1 MEPKTLSLIPEFH
14 KLIATSI
21 DYNTLG
27 NRKVR
32 ISLKDL
38 SNRLNKLNE
47 QSDLKKNWLRT
58 YRWWGK
64 VTVQLPEAKSLELI
78 GNGHPYDKLH
88 LIDKILNSE
97 A

>member
-1 MEPKTLSLIPEFH
+1 MKHSEKRGIINGWPGGMKVEPKTLSLIPEFH

-47 QSDLKKNWLRT
+47 QSDLKK
-58 YRWWGK
+58 
-64 VTVQLPEAKSLELI
+64 I
-78 GNGHPYDKLH
+78 GCVPTGGGEK
-88 LIDKILNSE
+88 
-97 A
+97 